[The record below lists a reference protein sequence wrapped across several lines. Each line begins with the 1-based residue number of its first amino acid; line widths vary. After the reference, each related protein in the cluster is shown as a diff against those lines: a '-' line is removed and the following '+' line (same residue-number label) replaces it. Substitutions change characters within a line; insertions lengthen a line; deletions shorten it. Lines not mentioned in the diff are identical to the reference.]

1 MIKIWWA
8 EKSGG
13 SGARVMIPVTG
24 RGPPPPPPP
33 HQVVC
38 SGLWLKYAGICLNS
52 EIFYLFAYFLKQI
65 GNFVFIVTERQLR
78 LKLSDPNKASSSP
91 LAPSAP
97 QTWPGRSW
105 YHVSLG
111 SPSLYYALC
120 VTQTLMF
127 LRPGMAL
134 LALSHFGTKQVGT
147 QLPGLVT
154 SRATNKDS
162 VEALL
167 VKNFKGFKAL
177 VVIVRLEQVCNI

>member
-24 RGPPPPPPP
+24 RGPPPPPP

-111 SPSLYYALC
+111 SPSLYCASC
-120 VTQTLMF
+120 VTQALIF

-154 SRATNKDS
+154 
-162 VEALL
+162 
-167 VKNFKGFKAL
+167 
-177 VVIVRLEQVCNI
+177 VRLQTKTLLKLFLWKTLKVLKPLLLL